1 MRRRRPDL
9 QGAEIGR
16 RTGEAVG
23 HIVQNHATIHNRGAG
38 LEAKI
43 EIIRPIEPLNR
54 LRIQ

>member
-9 QGAEIGR
+9 EGAEIGC

-23 HIVQNHATIHNRGAG
+23 HIVQNHATIHDRGAG
-38 LEAKI
+38 LEAEI
-43 EIIRPIEPLNR
+43 EIIRTVESLNR